1 MFKLIGKLQSF
12 ENENTIG
19 ISIPEEFNVEKALK
33 NSRWNKP
40 STLTKE
46 HEEMLVKFLKN
57 IVNNDD
63 VNQEL
68 QTLLK
73 MTRIV
78 DNLTTALKY
87 TSDNVKL

>member
-12 ENENTIG
+12 ENENTKG
-19 ISIPEEFNVEKALK
+19 ILIPEEFNIEKAMK
-33 NSRWNKP
+33 NPSWNKP

-46 HEEMLVKFLKN
+46 HEELLVNFLKN
-57 IVNNDD
+57 IVSNDD